1 MQREKKREFPNP
13 RRADSS
19 SAENRRRISYTQN
32 ENGYIPDSSV
42 IKSRI
47 WISVDISACM
57 FSATWISWKRK
68 WSNSGSSVSATMAA
82 MIFPWNVHS
91 IIVRWKRV

>member
-13 RRADSS
+13 EELTALLQKID
-19 SAENRRRISYTQN
+19 A
-32 ENGYIPDSSV
+32 DSSV